1 MTSKRIMTKIN
12 RSSLGTRSARAARS
26 SISGQFAAKA
36 VARTNA
42 QRALDK
48 KDPKKPGG

>member
-1 MTSKRIMTKIN
+1 MTTKRIMTKIN

-42 QRALDK
+42 QRAMDK
-48 KDPKKPGG
+48 KSPKKAGG

>member
-12 RSSLGTRSARAARS
+12 RSSLGTQTARAARS
-26 SISGQFAAKA
+26 SVSSQYAAKA

-42 QRALDK
+42 QRSLDK
-48 KDPKKPGG
+48 KSPKKPGG